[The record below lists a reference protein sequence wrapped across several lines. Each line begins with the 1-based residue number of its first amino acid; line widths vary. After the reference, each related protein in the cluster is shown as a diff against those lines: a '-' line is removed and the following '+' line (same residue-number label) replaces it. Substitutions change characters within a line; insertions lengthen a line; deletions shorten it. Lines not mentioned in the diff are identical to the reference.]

1 MSDPI
6 DPMQKLYDWRSER
19 RRADKGEQAMK
30 QARWAIALQL
40 RRWRDGDEVNAVAE
54 LQNAHDALFDL
65 VGDAKMQEPQN
76 ENPHAA
82 ALGKLGGKAK
92 SPAKTATARENG
104 RKGGRPKS
112 KVKLPEVEG

>member
-1 MSDPI
+1 MH
-6 DPMQKLYDWRSER
+6 KLNMDNEKLDRLARCE
-19 RRADKGEQAMK
+19 DAMK

-40 RRWRDGDEVNAVAE
+40 RRWRDGDSVCAVAE

-65 VGDAKMQEPQN
+65 VGDAKRQEPQN
-76 ENPHAA
+76 ENPHAS

-92 SPAKTATARENG
+92 SAAKTATARANG

-112 KVKLPEVEG
+112 KVKLPEAER